1 MDKDDHQDHKHHKHD
16 KHDKNEP
23 TGLAGH
29 KHSRDPA
36 TRKAELLR
44 EGEFYRAGVSYA
56 KAQVKHGARPEVML
70 HSALDHATWALR
82 ARADALLKP
91 TGTSISVIAP
101 YALTAFNFLRQ
112 RRMGKQALAGA
123 VLMGVAGWYMKKRR
137 AQSQYEV

>member
-1 MDKDDHQDHKHHKHD
+1 MEKHDDKHHKD
-16 KHDKNEP
+16 EP

-29 KHSRDPA
+29 KHSADPDK
-36 TRKAELLR
+36 RKAELLR
-44 EGEFYRAGVSYA
+44 
-56 KAQVKHGARPEVML
+56 EVML

-91 TGTSISVIAP
+91 TGTSISVLMP
-101 YALTAFNFLRQ
+101 YALTAFNFVRQ

-137 AQSQYEV
+137 AAQQEI

>member
-1 MDKDDHQDHKHHKHD
+1 MEKHD
-16 KHDKNEP
+16 DKQHKDEP
-23 TGLAGH
+23 TWLAGH
-29 KHSRDPA
+29 KHSADPVK
-36 TRKAELLR
+36 RKAELLR
-44 EGEFYRAGVSYA
+44 EGEFYRAGISYA

-91 TGTSISVIAP
+91 TGTSISVLMP
-101 YALTAFNFLRQ
+101 YALTAFNFVRQ

-137 AQSQYEV
+137 AAQQEI

>member
-1 MDKDDHQDHKHHKHD
+1 MDKDDHQDHKHHKHNKD
-16 KHDKNEP
+16 EP

-29 KHSRDPA
+29 KHSADPVK
-36 TRKAELLR
+36 RKAELLR
-44 EGEFYRAGVSYA
+44 EGEFYRAGVTYA

-101 YALTAFNFLRQ
+101 YALTAFNFVRQ

-123 VLMGVAGWYMKKRR
+123 VLAGVASWYMKKRR
-137 AQSQYEV
+137 AQQEI

>member
-1 MDKDDHQDHKHHKHD
+1 MEKHNHKD
-16 KHDKNEP
+16 EL

-29 KHSRDPA
+29 KHSRDPQ

-44 EGEFYRAGVSYA
+44 EGEFYRAGVTYA

-91 TGTSISVIAP
+91 TGTSISVLAP
-101 YALTAFNFLRQ
+101 YALGVFNFVRQ

-123 VLMGVAGWYMKKRR
+123 VLLGVAGWFAKRR
-137 AQSQYEV
+137 QAQREV

>member
-1 MDKDDHQDHKHHKHD
+1 MDKHDHKDHKHEKD
-16 KHDKNEP
+16 GP
-23 TGLAGH
+23 VGLAGH

-44 EGEFYRAGVSYA
+44 EGEFYRAGVTYA

-91 TGTSISVIAP
+91 TGTSVSVLMP
-101 YALTAFNFLRQ
+101 YALTAFNFVRQ

-123 VLMGVAGWYMKKRR
+123 VLAGVAGWYMKRRR
-137 AQSQYEV
+137 AQQGL

>member
-1 MDKDDHQDHKHHKHD
+1 MEKHD
-16 KHDKNEP
+16 DKQHKDEP

-29 KHSRDPA
+29 KHSADPVK
-36 TRKAELLR
+36 RKAELLR
-44 EGEFYRAGVSYA
+44 EGEFYRAGITYA
-56 KAQVKHGARPEVML
+56 KAQVMHGARPEVML

-91 TGTSISVIAP
+91 TGTSISVLMP
-101 YALTAFNFLRQ
+101 YALTAFNFVRQ

-137 AQSQYEV
+137 AAQQEI